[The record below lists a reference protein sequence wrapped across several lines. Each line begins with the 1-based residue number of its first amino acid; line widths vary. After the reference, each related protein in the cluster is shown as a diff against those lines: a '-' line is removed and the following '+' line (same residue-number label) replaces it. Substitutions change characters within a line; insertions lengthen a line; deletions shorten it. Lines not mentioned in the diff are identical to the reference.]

1 MTRTAGAGVR
11 SRPSLLPAALAE
23 ASSMI
28 DGQAARPDD
37 ACRMRADRPPNQ
49 LRIIAGSWRGRKLNF
64 APVPGLRPTPN
75 RVRETLFNWL
85 QLVIHGARCLDLY
98 AGSGALGIEAA
109 SRGAATVVLV
119 DRDVNVVH
127 TLREQLQ
134 ILGAQQVQVVRAD
147 VAGWLSGTPQAF
159 DIVFLD
165 PPFGAGLLADSIRQ
179 LETGGWLAP
188 EAWIYVE
195 AEQGLMPDLP
205 DSWELYRS
213 KRAGRVGYHLLRRQ
227 AS

>member
-1 MTRTAGAGVR
+1 
-11 SRPSLLPAALAE
+11 
-23 ASSMI
+23 MI
-28 DGQAARPDD
+28 DGQAARMDH
-37 ACRMRADRPPNQ
+37 ACRMRPDQQPNQ
-49 LRIIAGSWRGRKLNF
+49 LRIIAGSWRGRKLYF

-85 QLVIHGARCLDLY
+85 QPVIRGARCLDLY

-119 DRDVNVVH
+119 DRDSQVVR

-134 ILGAQQVQVVRAD
+134 ILKAEQVQLVQAD
-147 VAGWLSGTPQAF
+147 VANWLSGTPQTF

-165 PPFGAGLLADSIRQ
+165 PPFGAGLLPASIRQ
-179 LETGGWLAP
+179 LEAGGWLAP
-188 EAWIYVE
+188 VAWIYVE
-195 AEQGLMPDLP
+195 GEQGLVPELP
-205 DSWELYRS
+205 DNWELYRS

-227 AS
+227 AA